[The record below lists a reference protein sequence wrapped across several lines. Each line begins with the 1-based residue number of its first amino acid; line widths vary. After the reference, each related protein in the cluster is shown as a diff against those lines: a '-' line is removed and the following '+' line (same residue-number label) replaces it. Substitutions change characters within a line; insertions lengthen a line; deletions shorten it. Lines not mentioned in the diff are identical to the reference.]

1 MDAITH
7 LLSTPFVPS
16 LREISDLSF
25 MDFIGFF
32 IDALIAIIISIGK
45 SLSFLSSTLL
55 SLGMPLVRQWK
66 AVFVTHN
73 N

>member
-7 LLSTPFVPS
+7 LLSTRFVPS
-16 LREISDLSF
+16 LSEISGLSF
-25 MDFIGFF
+25 MAFIGFF
-32 IDALIAIIISIGK
+32 IDTVIAIIISIGK

-55 SLGMPLVRQWK
+55 SLGMPLVRQLK
-66 AVFVTHN
+66 PVFVTRN